1 MELRLVLP
9 DFRYHQIT
17 SKHTM
22 LPLKSAH
29 DGSGILCL
37 LVIDVFVYQRLV
49 FFFSLIASVYR
60 RITFYCFVYSTM
72 FLVCFLV
79 PNTLLLHEGGDDS
92 DGRGSV
98 MRL

>member
-1 MELRLVLP
+1 M
-9 DFRYHQIT
+9 
-17 SKHTM
+17 S
-22 LPLKSAH
+22 
-29 DGSGILCL
+29 SGNRCIC
-37 LVIDVFVYQRLV
+37 IPATG

-79 PNTLLLHEGGDDS
+79 ANTLLPHEGGDDS